1 MASKDTDS
9 RKQKTKTDAFIQD
22 YLSDVWGSALAQNK
36 VLLEDES
43 TVQAESTIQTKVSVV
58 KNRVSEK
65 INPNNTSKLLVK
77 STEKIKKQF
86 SLIPTIKIVSSSDDQ
101 AIRTQAESLIIL
113 LTNLYFLRRPLSP
126 KVRQYILNLS
136 EQVIDDFNAAYWLQ
150 DCDLKEVRHEI

>member
-86 SLIPTIKIVSSSDDQ
+86 SLIPTIKIVSSSEDQ